1 MHTKIFEKII
11 IGLIGKPGSGKET
24 VSKIISELY
33 PGKVHHVT
41 FSTPLQAFLRDM
53 GYQEEEIDRST
64 LQLLATNL
72 NKHFG
77 EDTVTRGALLLI
89 QNSSAFIDIVDGVR
103 WKSDFDGVRSLES
116 SFAHEGPFTKCV
128 MVYVTA
134 DPQIRFGRLRA
145 RSQRAGEKDMSK
157 EDFLRQENALT
168 ESFIEELGKQADF
181 PIDNNGTLEDLKRQ
195 VNDLC
200 EKYVR
205 E

>member
-1 MHTKIFEKII
+1 
-11 IGLIGKPGSGKET
+11 
-24 VSKIISELY
+24 
-33 PGKVHHVT
+33 
-41 FSTPLQAFLRDM
+41 
-53 GYQEEEIDRST
+53 
-64 LQLLATNL
+64 
-72 NKHFG
+72 
-77 EDTVTRGALLLI
+77 
-89 QNSSAFIDIVDGVR
+89 
-103 WKSDFDGVRSLES
+103 
-116 SFAHEGPFTKCV
+116 